1 MARKSALAFLCLLL
15 VIAAGLGFFWP
26 FGQRDRVLILPGVVE
41 IQEVRLGSKIGGRV
55 DRVDAV
61 EGATAEP
68 GQVLVS
74 FAVPELKAQYQQ
86 QLARVKQAEAD
97 LLKARNGPR
106 VEEKAAAKEAVQAA
120 RSKWEIMKTGYR
132 NEEIREAKSRLDSA
146 LADQQLS
153 IEEFDRANRLRQQ
166 NSLSQADYDAARAKR
181 QFARG
186 QASMALA
193 HYDML
198 KVGNRPEEIQQAL
211 AELNR
216 AQANHD
222 LLLAGTRAED
232 IASAEARAAE
242 ARGKLAE
249 IEANLKEAEVVA
261 PERVVVDVV
270 AVRSGD
276 LIPPNTPIL
285 RVLRAADLWVKVYVP
300 ETELG
305 KVRLNEDA
313 TVTVDAYPN
322 LRFDG
327 QVMHISAESEFT
339 PRNVQSADERR
350 HQVFGIKVRVPEPK
364 GVFKSGMAAT
374 VTLPIEGNP

>member
-1 MARKSALAFLCLLL
+1 
-15 VIAAGLGFFWP
+15 
-26 FGQRDRVLILPGVVE
+26 
-41 IQEVRLGSKIGGRV
+41 
-55 DRVDAV
+55 
-61 EGATAEP
+61 
-68 GQVLVS
+68 
-74 FAVPELKAQYQQ
+74 
-86 QLARVKQAEAD
+86 
-97 LLKARNGPR
+97 
-106 VEEKAAAKEAVQAA
+106 
-120 RSKWEIMKTGYR
+120 
-132 NEEIREAKSRLDSA
+132 
-146 LADQQLS
+146 
-153 IEEFDRANRLRQQ
+153 
-166 NSLSQADYDAARAKR
+166 
-181 QFARG
+181 
-186 QASMALA
+186 
-193 HYDML
+193 
-198 KVGNRPEEIQQAL
+198 
-211 AELNR
+211 LNR

-350 HQVFGIKVRVPEPK
+350 HQVFGVKVRVPEPK